1 MFALSY
7 EVSKK
12 FIIFAPEHCFFVALR
27 NYALCHIQLWA
38 QGDGVIFEGIKLAL
52 AIIQTFRNLQVERTR
67 YEIMD
72 TLTGISGRF
81 PVFIS

>member
-38 QGDGVIFEGIKLAL
+38 QGDGAIFEG
-52 AIIQTFRNLQVERTR
+52 
-67 YEIMD
+67 
-72 TLTGISGRF
+72 
-81 PVFIS
+81 